1 MQSADSG
8 RSVPDSHIGEHYL
21 TKREQKENAFWRIK
35 HAADERRQDRM
46 DRILS
51 QEGESLAKT
60 LGRVVYVSA
69 CVLFDGLVLTEIIV
83 RLDRTA
89 FAWLVFAVAL
99 GFAIVVQRNLYD
111 EWFDV
116 DISEMDFDQQ

>member
-8 RSVPDSHIGEHYL
+8 RSVPDSLIGEHYL
-21 TKREQKENAFWRIK
+21 SKREQKENALWRIK

-69 CVLFDGLVLTEIIV
+69 CILFDGLVLTEIIV

-89 FAWLVFAVAL
+89 FAWFVFAVVL

-111 EWFDV
+111 EWFAD
-116 DISEMDFDQQ
+116 DISQIE

>member
-21 TKREQKENAFWRIK
+21 TKREQKENALWRIK

-46 DRILS
+46 DRILA
-51 QEGESLAKT
+51 QEGESLVKT

-69 CVLFDGLVLTEIIV
+69 CILFDGLVLTEIIV
-83 RLDRTA
+83 RLDSTA
-89 FAWLVFAVAL
+89 FAWAAFGVTL
-99 GFAIVVQRNLYD
+99 GFAVMVQRNLYD
-111 EWFDV
+111 EWFAV
-116 DISEMDFDQQ
+116 DISRLSDQQ